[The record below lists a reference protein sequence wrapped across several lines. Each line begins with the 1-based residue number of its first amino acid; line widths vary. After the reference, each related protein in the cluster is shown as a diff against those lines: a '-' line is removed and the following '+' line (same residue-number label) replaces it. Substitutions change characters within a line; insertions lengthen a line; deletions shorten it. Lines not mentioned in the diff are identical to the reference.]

1 MDILKKTLD
10 EMKFYFS
17 SNEFSKKA
25 RKNGL
30 SKQQVNNGA
39 IAFFLHRNAVQGETR
54 RMWRKH
60 NKGLTPNYE
69 LSDKIME
76 AIDLLK
82 ANGYKIMK
90 PVSDWIEV

>member
-1 MDILKKTLD
+1 MEILKKTLG
-10 EMKFYFS
+10 EMNFSFS

-30 SKQQVNNGA
+30 SKQEIDNGV
-39 IAFFLHRNAVQGETR
+39 IALFLHRNAVQGETR

-60 NKGLTPNYE
+60 NGLTSDKK
-69 LSDKIME
+69 LQDKIME

-82 ANGYKIMK
+82 ENGYKIMK
-90 PVSDWIEV
+90 PVTDWIDV

>member
-10 EMKFYFS
+10 EMNYSFS

-30 SKQQVNNGA
+30 SKREVDNGV
-39 IAFFLHRNAVQGETR
+39 IALFLHRNAIQGETR

-60 NKGLTPNYE
+60 NGLKSDKDK
-69 LSDKIME
+69 SDKIME

-82 ANGYKIMK
+82 SNGYKILK
-90 PVSDWIEV
+90 PVSDWIEI

>member
-10 EMKFYFS
+10 EMNFSFS
-17 SNEFSKKA
+17 SNEFCKKA

-30 SKQQVNNGA
+30 SKREVDNGV
-39 IAFFLHRNAVQGETR
+39 IAFFLHKNAVQGYTR

-60 NKGLTPNYE
+60 NGLTSDKK

-82 ANGYKIMK
+82 SNGYKVLK
-90 PVSDWIEV
+90 PVTDWIDV